1 MFLSMRINTYELDT
15 RPGMIR
21 KYFSR
26 LAKLQAWLA
35 KLQAWLA
42 TPEWW
47 LVGD

>member
-35 KLQAWLA
+35 